1 MEWLANRYAKHPIA
15 PRRSLTEFD
24 VSALESFRAAAGSGP
39 VELPTEDIGTEELF
53 WGRLEEKAPGF
64 RDLQI
69 TLFVTYYSNPG
80 DPVPHTPEV
89 CARQVGITVS
99 NIASVALSVPGL
111 GPNHPP
117 VPVRVVDFEK
127 VGTHGLTGYVFC
139 ANGEF
144 RCRRDQVRWI
154 IGRPGDRY
162 VYFSKIEAILSY
174 AQERDRP
181 YALEVCQRLL
191 SEALPVLVAEY
202 FPDSADLKGE

>member
-1 MEWLANRYAKHPIA
+1 MERLANRYAKHPIA

-24 VSALESFRAAAGSGP
+24 VSALKSFRAAAGSGP

-53 WGRLEEKAPGF
+53 WGRLEQKAPGF
-64 RDLQI
+64 RDLRA

-89 CARQVGITVS
+89 CARQVGVTVS

-111 GPNHPP
+111 GPDHPP
-117 VPVRVVDFEK
+117 VPVRVVDLETA
-127 VGTHGLTGYVFC
+127 GTRGLTGYVFC
-139 ANGEF
+139 ASGEF
-144 RCRRDQVRWI
+144 CCRRNQVRWI

-162 VYFSKIEAILSY
+162 VYFSKIEAMVLY
-174 AQERDRP
+174 AYEGDRP
-181 YALEVCQRLL
+181 HALEVCKSLL